1 MIWFGASLTQES
13 VMKTQSVPFAKVYFR
28 RPVASQTSPS
38 ARQVISDVAMLAGWA
53 ALIPGMMWIG
63 SVVGF

>member
-1 MIWFGASLTQES
+1 
-13 VMKTQSVPFAKVYFR
+13 MKAQPIPFAKMSFR
-28 RPVASQTSPS
+28 RPVASQASPS
-38 ARQVISDVAMLAGWA
+38 TRQVISDVAMLAGWA

>member
-1 MIWFGASLTQES
+1 MKAQPVSYQKLYVRQPIASRAT
-13 VMKTQSVPFAKVYFR
+13 
-28 RPVASQTSPS
+28 PS
-38 ARQVISDVAMLAGWA
+38 ARQVASDVAMLAGWA

>member
-1 MIWFGASLTQES
+1 MKVQSAVSTKMYFHRPIAS
-13 VMKTQSVPFAKVYFR
+13 KA
-28 RPVASQTSPS
+28 SPS
-38 ARQVISDVAMLAGWA
+38 ASQVISAVAMLASWA

>member
-1 MIWFGASLTQES
+1 
-13 VMKTQSVPFAKVYFR
+13 MKTQSVPFAKVYFR

-53 ALIPGMMWIG
+53 ALIPGIMWIG

>member
-1 MIWFGASLTQES
+1 
-13 VMKTQSVPFAKVYFR
+13 MKAHSVPSAKMYFR
-28 RPVASQTSPS
+28 RPIASQASPS

>member
-1 MIWFGASLTQES
+1 
-13 VMKTQSVPFAKVYFR
+13 MKAQPVLFAKMYFR
-28 RPVASQTSPS
+28 RPIATQASPS

-53 ALIPGMMWIG
+53 ALIPGMMWLG